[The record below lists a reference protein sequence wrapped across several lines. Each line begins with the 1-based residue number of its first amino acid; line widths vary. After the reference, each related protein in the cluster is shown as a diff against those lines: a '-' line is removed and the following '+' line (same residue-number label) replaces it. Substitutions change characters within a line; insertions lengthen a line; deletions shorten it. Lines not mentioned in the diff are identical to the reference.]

1 MQLLVSEVSIS
12 TLTPLLLDLSR
23 GKQSTMLGA
32 VSSLEQ
38 GSQIERQEEPG
49 PTLWQSDLLL
59 NQTSF
64 TYRFL
69 PLPVQS
75 LVCPC
80 INLAQVRT
88 LIIQSHL
95 TDQIYQLKMKLSE
108 GFDVTAGQELLVKL
122 ERVNLLACCLSHLLF
137 YSLVVSFNL
146 IA

>member
-38 GSQIERQEEPG
+38 GSQIDRKNQG
-49 PTLWQSDLLL
+49 QTLWQSDLLL